1 MSLTVFLNHW
11 FRNLTLY
18 PLTSISVAGII
29 YVEVFETA
37 CVGRLRMEQH
47 RVAIG
52 GKIYSLRV
60 AKGMTQEQLAV
71 ILCVSPAAVSKWERN
86 LANPGIEML
95 WALADYFECSID
107 ELVGREEKHLGKL
120 GIYDSEKIR
129 LAEVAEELLAC
140 SEISRMQGLLAL
152 DERIK
157 QYEGESKF
165 LPFAIHFF
173 LQSLMKRM
181 DLDLIF
187 ELLENYVTTLASE
200 EQREGYMITHILKR
214 IASGENTE
222 MLREIIA
229 SYVGVGYWNRLE
241 DITRREQGKRNREE
255 IIGKYQDKKLY
266 SEKTALLERF
276 EQVGDFEIQAIL
288 KNLDNETLTAALR
301 GASGKIVVRF
311 LKNLSDR
318 LLYFVS
324 EDVDNWN
331 GTEEDIMKAQRQVL
345 AVGGCFLPE

>member
-1 MSLTVFLNHW
+1 
-11 FRNLTLY
+11 
-18 PLTSISVAGII
+18 
-29 YVEVFETA
+29 
-37 CVGRLRMEQH
+37 MERH

-60 AKGMTQEQLAV
+60 AKGMTQEQLAA
-71 ILCVSPAAVSKWERN
+71 ILCVSPAAISKWERN
-86 LANPGIEML
+86 LSNPSIEML
-95 WALADYFECSID
+95 WELADYFECSMD
-107 ELVGREEKHLGKL
+107 ELVGREESRLAKVGM
-120 GIYDSEKIR
+120 YNSEKMQ
-129 LAEVAEELLAC
+129 LVEVAEELLAC
-140 SEISRMQGLLAL
+140 SEISRNQGLLAL
-152 DERIK
+152 DERMK

-165 LPFAIHFF
+165 LPFAVHFF

-181 DLDLIF
+181 DIELTF
-187 ELLENYVTTLASE
+187 ELLDNYVTTLASE

-214 IASGENTE
+214 IASGESTE
-222 MLREIIA
+222 MLREIVA
-229 SYVGVGYWNRLE
+229 SFVGVGYWKKLE
-241 DITRREQGKRNREE
+241 DAGRKEKGKRNREE
-255 IIGKYQDKKLY
+255 IISKYSNKKLY
-266 SEKTALLERF
+266 SAKTDLLERF
-276 EQVGDFEIQAIL
+276 ELLGDFEIQAIL

-301 GASGKIVVRF
+301 GASREIVVRF